1 MNTFL
6 AAGIGIDND
15 KRYPIFRDRD
25 GYETFATIGRQFCL
39 SSRMISLYLGD
50 ARDGDGHAL
59 AGVDPGRLDDERH
72 GGEGD
77 ALHHLDAG
85 AHDGAPAHQHV
96 RPVPVED
103 PRDDQRLVRA
113 ARHHADVETHLDG
126 FSVRMSQL
134 ASCRQGLGVFSTTA
148 TSLFRSSDL
157 NDCCCQGGNMD
168 EQILPTRRYSSHF
181 YDLFQPI
188 VVKI

>member
-1 MNTFL
+1 MPNAQDGGKKSPLLNLMKPMCCLRGMTSSCPVRR
-6 AAGIGIDND
+6 DQ
-15 KRYPIFRDRD
+15 PI
-25 GYETFATIGRQFCL
+25 
-39 SSRMISLYLGD
+39 
-50 ARDGDGHAL
+50 
-59 AGVDPGRLDDERH
+59 DDERH

-77 ALHHLDAG
+77 ALYHLDAG
-85 AHDGAPAHQHV
+85 ADDGAPAHQHV

-103 PRDDQRLVRA
+103 ARDDQRLVRA